1 MAVDTFNFA
10 LIMLFFA
17 CLFMTSNIYNPALA
31 NLSHIHN
38 VDFFCNGYEF
48 MKVFLYSCVLNGCD
62 MVSFFHICVVPSF
75 FTELC

>member
-17 CLFMTSNIYNPALA
+17 CLCMASNIYNLTLT

-38 VDFFCNGYEF
+38 VDFFCNGHEF
-48 MKVFLYSCVLNGCD
+48 MKVCLYSCVLNGCEI
-62 MVSFFHICVVPSF
+62 VSFFSYCVAPSF